1 VEFENTNNEN
11 ARLCDLCG
19 ERPATVD
26 VMFVAGGERRHGGL
40 CEQCARDALA
50 QQQLGGG
57 PLGGGVLGPQLG
69 NGFGARPSDPAF
81 PGGGP
86 AFPGGGPALPGG
98 GPAFPG
104 SDPAFPGGG
113 PAFPGGGPAF
123 PSGTGPAVRQR
134 PDTRRSSTPALD
146 RFGRDLTAE
155 ARDGRIDPVIGR
167 EAEIEQVVEALSRR
181 RKNNAA
187 LIGEA
192 GVGKTAIA
200 EGLALRIAH
209 QDVPELLRGVRVVA
223 LDLAGMVAG
232 TQFRGAFEQR
242 LKALLE
248 EVANSKGQVILFV
261 DELHTVLG
269 AGAAEGAMDAANMLK
284 PMLARGELRMIGAT
298 TLAEYRKIERD
309 AALARRFTPVMVEE
323 PSIEDTIAIL
333 RGLRSQYEEHH
344 RVQIADEALEAA
356 ARLSDRYIS
365 EYRLPDKAID
375 LVDQAAA
382 RLRLRISGS
391 DYERVRS
398 ELERLRAEKQA
409 AVDAEDYEDAGKIK
423 EHIDGLEQTLSEYA
437 GRGESVVGEQEIAD
451 VVAART
457 GIPVGQLVAN
467 ELERLGT
474 LEDDLHRRVIGQ
486 HDAVR
491 SVAETVRHARAG
503 LAEPG
508 RPLGSFLFM
517 GPTGVGKTE
526 LVKALAERL
535 FATEKVLVRIDMSE
549 YREPHTVARLI
560 GSPPGYVGYGEG
572 GQLTEPVRRR
582 PYSVILLD
590 EIEKAHPEVWNVL
603 LQVLDDGRLT
613 DGEGR
618 TVDFTNTV
626 VVMTSNLGAGQAK
639 RPVGFTGAAA
649 EPAADRMLGAAKRA
663 FLPEFLNRI
672 DEIVVFEPLTEEQ
685 VREIGELL
693 CSRIADRVREERGVE
708 LEVDPE
714 LIARLAREGFDEEFG
729 ARPLKRHL
737 RRTLEKELTRAILDG
752 RIGDGSRVAA
762 KDGEGGSIEL
772 AMLQP
777 AAA

>member
-1 VEFENTNNEN
+1 MDFENQNNEN
-11 ARLCDLCG
+11 VRLCDLCG
-19 ERPATVD
+19 ERPAAVD
-26 VMFVAGGERRHGGL
+26 VMFVAGGERRHGGV
-40 CEQCARDALA
+40 CEQCARDAMT
-50 QQQLGGG
+50 QQQFGGG
-57 PLGGGVLGPQLG
+57 GRLGAAPIDGP
-69 NGFGARPSDPAF
+69 F
-81 PGGGP
+81 PGAGP
-86 AFPGGGPALPGG
+86 N
-98 GPAFPG
+98 
-104 SDPAFPGGG
+104 
-113 PAFPGGGPAF
+113 
-123 PSGTGPAVRQR
+123 VRQR
-134 PDTRRSSTPALD
+134 QNTRQRSETPALD
-146 RFGRDLTAE
+146 RFGRDLTGE
-155 ARDGRIDPVIGR
+155 ARNGRIDPVIGR
-167 EAEIEQVVEALSRR
+167 ESEIEQVVEALSRR

-200 EGLALRIAH
+200 EGLALRIAN
-209 QDVPELLRGVRVVA
+209 QDVPEPLRNVRVVA

-242 LKALLE
+242 LKALLD
-248 EVANSKGQVILFV
+248 EVAGSEGRVILFV

-284 PMLARGELRMIGAT
+284 PMLARGELRMVGAT

-323 PSIEDTIAIL
+323 PSVPDTIAIL
-333 RGLRSQYEEHH
+333 QGLKAQYEEHH
-344 RVQIADEALEAA
+344 RVQIADEAIEAA

-382 RLRLRISGS
+382 RLRLRNADS
-391 DYERVRS
+391 DYERLRS
-398 ELERLRAEKQA
+398 EVDHLKAEKQA
-409 AVDAEDYEDAGKIK
+409 AVDAEAYEDAAEIK
-423 EHIDGLEQTLSEYA
+423 QRIDELETRLAEQA
-437 GRGESVVGEQEIAD
+437 GSGEVATVVTEQGIAD
-451 VVAART
+451 IVAART
-457 GIPVGQLVAN
+457 GIPVGQLVSS

-486 HDAVR
+486 HEAVHA
-491 SVAETVRHARAG
+491 VAETVRHARAG

-535 FATEKVLVRIDMSE
+535 FATEKSLVRIDMSE

-560 GSPPGYVGYGEG
+560 GSPPGYVGYGDG

-639 RPVGFTGAAA
+639 RRGIGFTADDTAA
-649 EPAADRMLGAAKRA
+649 EVATDRMLEAAKRA

-685 VREIGELL
+685 VREIGALL
-693 CSRIADRVREERGVE
+693 CARIADRLREERGIE
-708 LEVDPE
+708 LEVEPA
-714 LIARLAREGFDEEFG
+714 LIERLAREGFDAEFG

-737 RRTLEKELTRAILDG
+737 RRTLERELTRAILDG
-752 RIGDGSRVAA
+752 RLADGARVIARDADGDA
-762 KDGEGGSIEL
+762 IEL
-772 AMLQP
+772 DVLHP
-777 AAA
+777 ATV